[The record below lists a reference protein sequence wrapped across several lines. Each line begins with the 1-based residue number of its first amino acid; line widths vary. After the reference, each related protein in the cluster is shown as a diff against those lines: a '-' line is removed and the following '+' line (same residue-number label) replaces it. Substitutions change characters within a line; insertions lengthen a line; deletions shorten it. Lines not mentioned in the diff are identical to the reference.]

1 MANILVLYYS
11 LTGNTET
18 VAGSLASRLQADLEP
33 LRDVKERSGWLSH
46 LGMAWEVIFKA
57 PAKIMPLS
65 KAVADYDL
73 VVLGAPVW
81 AGDMAS
87 PMRRLLKTQGGAIKK
102 LAVFC
107 TEQGAGGEGAL
118 KKMAALCGKPAI
130 AELIVLEKEIKAGGW
145 ESKADAFVGAVGE
158 AAGMGAGD
166 SLRRVV

>member
-11 LTGNTET
+11 LTGNTEK

-33 LRDVKERSGWLSH
+33 LRDVKKRSGLLSH
-46 LGMAWEVIFKA
+46 LGMAMEVMFKT

-65 KAVADYDL
+65 RSLADYDL
-73 VVLGAPVW
+73 VILGAPVW

-87 PMRRLLKTQGGAIKK
+87 PMRTLLKTQGGTIKK

-118 KKMAALCGKPAI
+118 KKMAALCGKPSI

-145 ESKADAFVGAVGE
+145 EGKADAFVGAVSE
-158 AAGMGAGD
+158 AAGMSAGD